1 MRDLMHELEYAMAGE
16 LENYVGLLQYAKEK
30 KAALI
35 NNDLDEL
42 DVLVKLE
49 NEIVNRL
56 KTVAVQR
63 ESLFEAIANE
73 DGFAGIVDLEYV
85 LQKLPAAERTT
96 IEQLR
101 DRYKSII
108 RDLSALNSLNQNLLQ
123 TQLQYTEFCI
133 DILTKSSF
141 SSNNMYGSTG
151 FVNTENVAIRRL
163 IDQEA

>member
-1 MRDLMHELEYAMAGE
+1 MQNLMHELEYAMAGE

-35 NNDLDEL
+35 NNDVDEL
-42 DVLVKLE
+42 SMLVKLE
-49 NEIVNRL
+49 DEILTRL
-56 KTVAVQR
+56 KTAVANR
-63 ESLFEAIANE
+63 EGLFEAIAIE
-73 DGFAGIVDLEYV
+73 DGFVDKVDLEYV
-85 LQKLPAAERTT
+85 MQKLSATERGR

-101 DRYKSII
+101 ERYKDII
-108 RDLSALNSLNQNLLQ
+108 RELTALNSLNQNLLQ

-133 DILTKSSF
+133 DIITKSS
-141 SSNNMYGSTG
+141 SVSNNMYGSTG